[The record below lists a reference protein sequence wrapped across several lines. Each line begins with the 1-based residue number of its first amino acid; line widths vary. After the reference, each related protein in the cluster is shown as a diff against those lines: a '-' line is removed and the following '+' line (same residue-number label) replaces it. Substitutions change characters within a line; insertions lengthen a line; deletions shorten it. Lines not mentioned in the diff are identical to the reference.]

1 MVKPNKLLEECNF
14 DFGSIFT
21 QEEIYSKDI
30 NKILKDYTRQ
40 ELERAHKLSQNRI
53 EGGIYKGSE
62 SAKQI
67 ALLHDC
73 LISEYLNFLSLQGF

>member
-21 QEEIYSKDI
+21 QEEIYSKNI
-30 NKILKDYTRQ
+30 NKALKDYTRQ

-67 ALLHDC
+67 ALFLE
-73 LISEYLNFLSLQGF
+73 ISIPITFIHFVF